1 MNLPIT
7 HNDLMRFVYNE
18 TTPEENKSIRQ
29 ELDNNWQLQ
38 EEYYGLLSGQTIFD
52 IFEMRSPSKSSI
64 NVILEYSRRLEE
76 LQTTC

>member
-29 ELDNNWQLQ
+29 ELDKNWQLQ

-52 IFEMRSPSKSSI
+52 IFEMRSPSKSSVH
-64 NVILEYSRRLEE
+64 VILEYSRRLEE